1 MDPERKAAIRRSYK
15 WVALGYVPLLGAV
28 AWAYFA
34 VHHWPGSRG
43 GLLAASGAMAGAGAA
58 SLLTLPIFRV
68 TIPTRR
74 FMGMSFTTYLVVSTL
89 FGLAV
94 AAFLVVLAFATPQ

>member
-1 MDPERKAAIRRSYK
+1 MDPERRAALGRSYK
-15 WVALGYVPLLGAV
+15 WVALGYLPLLGAV

-34 VHHWPGSRG
+34 VRHWPGSRG
-43 GLLAASGAMAGAGAA
+43 GLLAASGAMIGAGVG
-58 SLLTLPIFRV
+58 SFLILPILRV
-68 TIPTRR
+68 TKPTRR
-74 FMGMSFTTYLVVSTL
+74 FMGMSVATYIVVSTL